1 MDHGVAG
8 APKWINIAI
17 FIGEAM
23 MNIGKTAIF
32 WVLHVRHSEKKT
44 NSILTPEAKGNLT
57 PKYDKYDL
65 ARGMAR
71 TSLNRTLNDA
81 TTQSGIRTAGHG
93 FGT

>member
-1 MDHGVAG
+1 VDHGVAG

-17 FIGEAM
+17 LNGEAM

-57 PKYDKYDL
+57 PKYDKYIYIYVYIN
-65 ARGMAR
+65 M
-71 TSLNRTLNDA
+71 TW
-81 TTQSGIRTAGHG
+81 HEVWHVPP
-93 FGT
+93 